1 MSRLALTKTVAAVLL
16 ACLCLLML
24 PVKADATP
32 IAPIDVGSALAVKM
46 WSAALEWLH
55 RILPGTGSDPTV
67 TPGPPKFGA
76 GQSSD
81 GRSKSGR
88 WVAVQAQ

>member
-32 IAPIDVGSALAVKM
+32 IDVGSVLGVKA
-46 WSAALEWLH
+46 WNVALEWLH

-81 GRSKSGR
+81 GRSKSER
-88 WVAVQAQ
+88 IPVQAQ